1 MQFDRSVSA
10 RGHEFRL
17 QGTCDPAFAKVADA
31 FTENFAVEEEIGA
44 ATCLYVDG
52 RKVVDLWGG
61 YRDAAASEPWQDDT
75 ILCMMSVAKGI
86 AGMAFNIL
94 IDRGLVD
101 PDAPVARYWPEF
113 AQNGKEGVLVRHV
126 LDHTAGLPVVLEPL
140 WKGAVFD
147 CDAIVAA
154 LEKQAPLWEPGTVAA
169 YHIHTQGNLLGEI
182 ARRVTGKRFPR
193 FIADEM
199 TGPLGADYQYGNLSD
214 ADLARCATLVPTVE
228 GTLLAK
234 RDSEPDTLVAKGFTQ
249 FPDEPLP
256 VTLNSTAWRRAEI
269 TSASGHGNPRAVAR
283 IYGAVARGGELD
295 GVRADVEA
303 DPRGHARRAAQ
314 PVRAHA
320 AAPLSPGPRHP
331 AQHAGFRVDGTQR
344 PRLRAPRLRRLDRHG
359 RSGREDRILLRL
371 QQDARP
377 RRQRPARPPHHRSS
391 LRGTLTMAASS
402 QERVAAVTGGAGG
415 IGEACVARLRATGFQ
430 VVVLDR
436 NMDLARE
443 VAARHGAVAREID
456 LADTASIDEAARWV
470 EREVGP
476 CSALAAVAAHLEN
489 PHMPEKQDE
498 AEWDAIL
505 RVNLTGTFRT
515 LTAFGAGMLERRA
528 GSIVTVGSITA
539 FNSSPLQAYGPDQ
552 GGDHQHVAQLRRRLG
567 PPRRPRQLRLPRT
580 DPHARRG
587 GELCP
592 RRAQPRHDDP
602 PDRARPPRQ
611 ARAGRERD
619 RLPAVRRGRRHNRH
633 RASRRCRH
641 AGDTALEPLRRRARI
656 RSDPDP

>member
-10 RGHEFRL
+10 RGSEFRL
-17 QGTCDPAFAKVADA
+17 RGTCDPAFARVAEA
-31 FTENFAVEEEIGA
+31 FAENFAVEEEIGA
-44 ATCLYVDG
+44 ATAAYVDG

-61 YRDAAASEPWQDDT
+61 YRDAAASAPWQQDT

-126 LDHTAGLPVVLEPL
+126 LDHTAGLPVVLHPL

-214 ADLARCATLVPTVE
+214 VDLARCATLVPTVE

-269 TSASGHGNPRAVAR
+269 TSASGHGTPRAVAR

-295 GVRADVEA
+295 GVRLMSKETLEDMLVEQHNQFERMQQRPYHQGRGILLNTPVSVWMGPSIRA
-303 DPRGHARRAAQ
+303 FGHHGFGGSIGMGDPDAKIGFSYGCNKMHARGDN
-314 PVRAHA
+314 
-320 AAPLSPGPRHP
+320 GPR
-331 AQHAGFRVDGTQR
+331 
-344 PRLRAPRLRRLDRHG
+344 
-359 RSGREDRILLRL
+359 
-371 QQDARP
+371 
-377 RRQRPARPPHHRSS
+377 
-391 LRGTLTMAASS
+391 
-402 QERVAAVTGGAGG
+402 
-415 IGEACVARLRATGFQ
+415 
-430 VVVLDR
+430 
-436 NMDLARE
+436 
-443 VAARHGAVAREID
+443 
-456 LADTASIDEAARWV
+456 
-470 EREVGP
+470 
-476 CSALAAVAAHLEN
+476 
-489 PHMPEKQDE
+489 
-498 AEWDAIL
+498 
-505 RVNLTGTFRT
+505 
-515 LTAFGAGMLERRA
+515 
-528 GSIVTVGSITA
+528 
-539 FNSSPLQAYGPDQ
+539 
-552 GGDHQHVAQLRRRLG
+552 
-567 PPRRPRQLRLPRT
+567 
-580 DPHARRG
+580 ARRII
-587 GELCP
+587 E
-592 RRAQPRHDDP
+592 
-602 PDRARPPRQ
+602 
-611 ARAGRERD
+611 
-619 RLPAVRRGRRHNRH
+619 
-633 RASRRCRH
+633 
-641 AGDTALEPLRRRARI
+641 ALYEAL
-656 RSDPDP
+656 